1 MAELTGVD
9 EAVRQ
14 AIGKFSYDLI
24 LEFKRTGMLCAK
36 IGDLVGAVCYLDAAQ
51 MVNEEIAK
59 RYASFE
65 ARPSRDVEELRAIRF
80 LAAAMIGDGE

>member
-36 IGDLVGAVCYLDAAQ
+36 TGDTIGAVCYLDAAQ

-59 RYASFE
+59 KYASFTVQMNQY
-65 ARPSRDVEELRAIRF
+65 VEELRAIR
-80 LAAAMIGDGE
+80 LIAAAMMSGGE